1 MAKEK
6 FLYVTYIRSTKEKV
20 WDALINPQVTEL
32 YWRHHNVSDWK
43 PGSDW
48 NHQRCDGSK
57 AIDITGKVIETSP
70 PNRLVISWADPSDTS
85 QLSRVTFEIEPL
97 DGEVKLTVT
106 HDELEPGSNML
117 RGISRGWPMV
127 LSSLKTLLET
137 GKAIDVS
144 KLKS

>member
-1 MAKEK
+1 MTKEK

-20 WDALINPQVTEL
+20 WDALINPEVTQH
-32 YWRHHNVSDWK
+32 YWNHHNVSDWK
-43 PGSDW
+43 PGSVW
-48 NHQRCDGSK
+48 NHQRCDEAK
-57 AIDITGKVIETSP
+57 TIDITGKVIETSP
-70 PNRLVISWADPSDTS
+70 PHRLIISWADPKDTS
-85 QLSRVTFEIEPL
+85 RFSRVTFEIEPL
-97 DGEVKLTVT
+97 GDDVKLTVT

-144 KLKS
+144 KL